1 MSSSNPVPDSQN
13 VVTIMPETPQG
24 AIQALINDPPPPYP
38 SQPSPGRTRRTRR
51 NRRTAPGPEPLHS
64 RISSDST
71 NLSHELET
79 TEASET
85 TPLLNSGNTSAS
97 TARPRRANGRPRSA
111 SHGSVFSASSAAPSL
126 AQTVVT
132 LFQAEYDSDYGSDDD
147 ESIDAEQEDQA
158 EAYHRGHEDVSRT
171 AHSTSHL
178 ARHNTLTSPTH
189 DHEPNRKIRHGLF
202 SKSFWRRYY
211 HPLTRRPYYTAFF
224 HLVVLNFPFALAAW
238 VYLFVFTLTGTALLI
253 TLPIGALLCFLNAL
267 GARIFARGELYLQ
280 RTFHGTSSFYPFPV
294 VSSSNNSLPIF
305 TRMRPPSAAEIESG
319 YAAYGDLVP
328 EESFYRNSYF
338 MFTDPTTYQSLFY
351 FLVIK
356 PVITLVLSL
365 LILVV
370 FIPMIVLG
378 LVTAGATA
386 PPAMRAIRRLGRW
399 QAGVAVDGLVGTRS
413 RA

>member
-1 MSSSNPVPDSQN
+1 MSSNA
-13 VVTIMPETPQG
+13 PEAPQEP
-24 AIQALINDPPPPYP
+24 IQALINDPPPPYP
-38 SQPSPGRTRRTRR
+38 IQSSPGRTRRTRR
-51 NRRTAPGPEPLHS
+51 NRRTTSEPLHS
-64 RISSDST
+64 QVSSEST
-71 NLSHELET
+71 THSHELDS

-85 TPLLNSGNTSAS
+85 TPLLMAHPNSSAS
-97 TARPRRANGRPRSA
+97 TARPRRLSGRPRSA

-132 LFQAEYDSDYGSDDD
+132 LFQAEYDSDYGAEGD
-147 ESIDAEQEDQA
+147 ESTDAE
-158 EAYHRGHEDVSRT
+158 HEDNNDDHRRDHNQVSH
-171 AHSTSHL
+171 AVHSTQHPPL
-178 ARHNTLTSPTH
+178 HNPFTSPTQDH
-189 DHEPNRKIRHGLF
+189 DFHRKVRHGLF

-211 HPLTRRPYYTAFF
+211 HPLTRRPYYAAFF

-280 RTFHGTSSFYPFPV
+280 RTFHGTSSFYPF
-294 VSSSNNSLPIF
+294 SDAASSNNPLPIF

-338 MFTDPTTYQSLFY
+338 MFTDPTTYQALFY

-356 PVITLVLSL
+356 SVITLVLSL

-378 LVTAGATA
+378 LITAGVTV

-399 QAGVAVDGLVGTRS
+399 QAGVAVDGLVGVKS
-413 RA
+413 R